1 MRTTIAGAVFA
12 AALTAAGL
20 YAVAQEAL
28 VRQPLQKSEF
38 PGDQWATYTTLLT
51 VAPNAPIP
59 RHTHPGIEMI
69 FVIEGEATLT
79 LEGKPEMKLKSGDS
93 FTVPAGVVHGGKN
106 GDKTTKIITTH
117 VVDKAKPLS
126 SPAP

>member
-1 MRTTIAGAVFA
+1 MHKSLA
-12 AALTAAGL
+12 AAIFATAVVVTGGL
-20 YAVAQEAL
+20 ALAQQAL

-51 VAPNAPIP
+51 VAPGAPIP

-69 FVIEGEATLT
+69 YMIEGETTLIVDGQPERT
-79 LEGKPEMKLKSGDS
+79 LKAGDS
-93 FTVPAGVVHGGKN
+93 VTVPAGVPHGGKN
-106 GDKTTKIITTH
+106 GDRPSKIITTH